1 MSENIKNRLNNPTLY
16 YPSELA
22 DPSANYPFM
31 LFQIQKYPVT
41 LEFTILDDG
50 KSTAR
55 GLTDTVTNIVKQL
68 PEATTNAIQRN
79 GVTSPTR
86 NGRPVNPEVVATIAL
101 PITNNITNAI
111 GIGWQM
117 ESMPILQGL
126 LDLAGGIR
134 DVNADT
140 SLSGMNATVGEYVEN
155 AAARLTGWGGQG
167 NNFALKASTAATS
180 ELLKR
185 TANRIANPKM
195 QALFNGVQE
204 RTFTFEYIFTPIS
217 EEEANKVEQIIKTFT
232 MYSLP
237 NVTDDFLIMEFPHE
251 YQISFHGV
259 KGFPILDSCVCTGI
273 ATNYTPNT
281 LQLLRDGHAVQ
292 IVFALSFM
300 ETTLK
305 VQGRAGV

>member
-55 GLTDTVTNIVKQL
+55 GLTDAVSDIVKQL
-68 PEATTNAIQRN
+68 PSATANAVQRN
-79 GVTSPTR
+79 GITSPTR

-101 PITNNITNAI
+101 PITNNVTNAI

-117 ESMPILQGL
+117 ESLPILQGL
-126 LDLAGGIR
+126 LDLASGIR
-134 DVNADT
+134 DANNNSADT
-140 SLSGMNATVGEYVEN
+140 NMIKSAYNFLGGVGDATD
-155 AAARLTGWGGQG
+155 
-167 NNFALKASTAATS
+167 NFALKASTAATS

>member
-1 MSENIKNRLNNPTLY
+1 
-16 YPSELA
+16 
-22 DPSANYPFM
+22 
-31 LFQIQKYPVT
+31 V
-41 LEFTILDDG
+41 
-50 KSTAR
+50 
-55 GLTDTVTNIVKQL
+55 
-68 PEATTNAIQRN
+68 
-79 GVTSPTR
+79 
-86 NGRPVNPEVVATIAL
+86 
-101 PITNNITNAI
+101 
-111 GIGWQM
+111 
-117 ESMPILQGL
+117 ESLPILQGL

-134 DVNADT
+134 DANMDT
-140 SLSGMNATVGEYVEN
+140 SLRGLDASIGEYAEN
-155 AAARLTGWGGQG
+155 AAARLMGWRDAG

-185 TANRIANPKM
+185 TGNRIANPKM
-195 QALFNGVQE
+195 QALFNGVNE
-204 RTFTFEYIFTPIS
+204 RTFAFEYIFTPTT

-237 NVTDDFLIMEFPHE
+237 NVTEDYLIMEFPHE

-281 LQLLRDGHAVQ
+281 LQLLKDGHSVQ
-292 IVFALSFM
+292 ITFALSFM